1 MSASQVAVHAL
12 ARTVESPARGR
23 GALVYSVSLFT
34 LAAAAIHLAAAPE
47 HLAEYVLYGYFFV
60 GLGLAQAALAVALIA
75 QPSRRLFVG
84 SAIGTLL
91 VIALWTA
98 SRTTGL
104 PIAPVP
110 WRPEAVGFPDVTA
123 TVLEGV
129 SYVFFLLLLRK
140 PEPRRRGHFRV
151 ALATT
156 PSLLISALAGFLGTG
171 AALSPMAPAFS
182 AAPATASSISV
193 ASLVAPAGGEPVK
206 AFTLT
211 ARATT
216 VGGQP
221 AWTYDGTVPGPELH
235 VTQGDRVRVTLVNR
249 LPAASSIHWHGIVLP
264 NAEDGVAGLTQNAV
278 PPGASFT
285 YEFVARDAG
294 TYWYHSHQDTSHQ
307 LAAGLFGALIVEPK
321 GGAPAIDRDYSLLI
335 HYQPGYRPGY
345 GTLLVN
351 GSRDL
356 HLAAN
361 PGETVRLRLIDA
373 IEATGMGADGQ
384 VEEPVLLGAPYAI
397 AALDGHD
404 LNQPQQLGPERIFL
418 GMGQR
423 ADLVF
428 KMPASGS
435 VRLTGLKSSQPLL
448 PWDPKQSTSSVTI
461 GEGPAPAALDI
472 AKLPRF
478 DLTSYG
484 LPAADRLLEASRFD
498 VDKRIDL
505 TGGGPAFRNGSFGF
519 ADTINHAA
527 APNIAPIRVRSGD
540 LVRLRVVN
548 HSQQSHPIHIH
559 GHVFTVLARNGQP
572 LSGSPV
578 HLDAILVGPG
588 ESWDVGFV
596 ADNPGI
602 WMLHCHVLNHAAGG
616 MSMTV
621 NYDGYSTPFTM
632 GSQSGNEPE

>member
-1 MSASQVAVHAL
+1 MSASQMAVHAL
-12 ARTVESPARGR
+12 ARPVERRARGR
-23 GALVYSVSLFT
+23 GALVYSASLFT

-75 QPSRRLFVG
+75 QPSRRLFAG
-84 SAIGTLL
+84 SALGTLL

-110 WRPEAVGFPDVTA
+110 WKPEEVGFPDVIA
-123 TVLEGV
+123 TLVEGMSV
-129 SYVFFLLLLRK
+129 IFLLQLLRR
-140 PEPRRRGHFRV
+140 PQSRHRHPVRI
-151 ALATT
+151 ALATA
-156 PSLLISALAGFLGTG
+156 PSLLFSALAGFLGAG
-171 AALSPMAPAFS
+171 AALAPMEVAIS
-182 AAPATASSISV
+182 AAPQTASSISV
-193 ASLVAPAGGEPVK
+193 ASLVEPAGSQPVK
-206 AFTLT
+206 AFALT
-211 ARATT
+211 ARVAT
-216 VGGQP
+216 VGGQR
-221 AWTYDGTVPGPELH
+221 AWTYDGSVPGPELH

-249 LPAASSIHWHGIVLP
+249 LPAATSIHWHGLVLP
-264 NAEDGVAGLTQNAV
+264 NAEDGVAGVTQDAV
-278 PPGASFT
+278 PPGGSFS

-307 LAAGLFGALIVEPK
+307 LAAGLFGALVVDPK
-321 GGAPAIDRDYSLLI
+321 GGAPGVDRDYSLLI
-335 HYQPGYRPGY
+335 HYQPGYRPGN
-345 GTLLVN
+345 GTVFVN

-373 IEATGMGADGQ
+373 IEATGRGPEGQ
-384 VEEPVLLGAPYAI
+384 VEEPALLGAPYTVT
-397 AALDGHD
+397 ALDGHD

-428 KMPASGS
+428 RMPAGGS
-435 VRLTGLKSSQPLL
+435 VRLAGLKSTQPLL

-461 GEGPAPAALDI
+461 GDGPAPAALDT

-498 VDKRIDL
+498 VDQRIDL

-519 ADTINHAA
+519 ADTINHKASPYV
-527 APNIAPIRVRSGD
+527 APVRVHSGD
-540 LVRLRVVN
+540 LVRLHVVN

-559 GHVFTVLARNGQP
+559 GHVFTVLAKNGQP

-588 ESWDVGFV
+588 ESWDVAFR

-616 MSMTV
+616 MSVTV